1 MKDCSIT
8 LIGYPGGVL
17 ISLGRDINLE
27 VPHSIHHTIGLWGF
41 SLEKSWNIIFLY
53 QEEEKINK

>member
-1 MKDCSIT
+1 MKDYSIT
-8 LIGYPGGVL
+8 PIGYPGGVL

-27 VPHSIHHTIGLWGF
+27 VPHSIHHTIGLRGF